1 MGDMPDMVPTLAVV
15 AAFAEG
21 ATIIR
26 NVAHLKAKESDRL
39 AAVVKELA
47 KMGIDAHC
55 SDDELIVKG
64 GTPHGARI
72 ETYGDHRIA
81 MSFAVAGL
89 VTPQTI
95 ILDENCVEKSFPNFW
110 EVFEGLYR

>member
-1 MGDMPDMVPTLAVV
+1 
-15 AAFAEG
+15 
-21 ATIIR
+21 
-26 NVAHLKAKESDRL
+26 
-39 AAVVKELA
+39 
-47 KMGIDAHC
+47 MGIDAR
-55 SDDELIVKG
+55 SSADELIVTG
-64 GTPHGARI
+64 GKPCGAEI

-110 EVFEGLYR
+110 NVFEGLYGRD